1 MLECPGDEVRSPV
14 RHAPLTTLF
23 DAPVGN
29 YTAPG
34 GGRAHQA
41 CLSIL
46 RMLTLLTF
54 PTSATLATAASTT
67 TTSPPDHYT
76 LPRSGRTHPTS
87 RGRTVSL
94 PSSSNQIAHIQAS
107 GRRGSQPHAT
117 VPCCLYRLWYATIG
131 TFAGGNCLSMIS
143 LISA

>member
-23 DAPVGN
+23 DAPVGD

-41 CLSIL
+41 CVSIL

-67 TTSPPDHYT
+67 TTSY
-76 LPRSGRTHPTS
+76 PRPLHAAPIRQNAP
-87 RGRTVSL
+87 
-94 PSSSNQIAHIQAS
+94 QAE
-107 GRRGSQPHAT
+107 AA
-117 VPCCLYRLWYATIG
+117 LYLYLHRAIK
-131 TFAGGNCLSMIS
+131 
-143 LISA
+143 